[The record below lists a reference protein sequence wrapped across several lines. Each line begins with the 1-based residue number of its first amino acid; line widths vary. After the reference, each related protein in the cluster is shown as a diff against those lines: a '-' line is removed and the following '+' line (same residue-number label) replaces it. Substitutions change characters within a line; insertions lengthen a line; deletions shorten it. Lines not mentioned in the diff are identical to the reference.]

1 MGPLVRTTLLGIALV
16 IAAPT
21 YVPAQ
26 APPPPARDV
35 AKIPLSRIPRV
46 HRATKLEDFLG
57 NQPREAELTV
67 TDFRQNYPGDG
78 TPATEPTT
86 AYLSY
91 DAKNLYVVFV
101 CQDESGAVRAHLSR
115 REGSDQD
122 DGVGVLLDTFQDFHR
137 AYFFFSNPLGVQTDA
152 IYTEGQGYD
161 FSFDT
166 LWDNAGRITND
177 GYIVFFSIPFKSLR
191 FSHGPDQTWGVALYR
206 TILRKSEYDY
216 WPYVTQRVQGL
227 AQQFAPVSGL
237 EHVSPGRN
245 IQLIPYGL
253 LASDHFL
260 NQPNPPSPAMPPA
273 FLDIFEHRAGLDAK
287 FVVKDSLSFDVTL
300 NPDFSQV
307 ESDDPQVTVNQ
318 RFAVFFPEKRPFF
331 IENAGFFM
339 TPINLFFSRQIMNPQ
354 FGARMTGK
362 VGSWTVGALTIDD
375 RQPGQDQPPGSPF
388 DTRAV
393 DGVVRIAREF
403 GKQSYIGAFASTR
416 DFADTSNRVVSLD
429 ARLKLSPHWVSDF
442 QATHSW
448 TRQDI

>member
-46 HRATKLEDFLG
+46 HRAPKLEDFLE

-67 TDFRQNYPGDG
+67 TDFRQNSPGDG
-78 TPATEPTT
+78 APATEPTT
-86 AYLSY
+86 AYLSH
-91 DAKNLYVVFV
+91 DDKNLYVVFV

-122 DGVGVLLDTFQDFHR
+122 DGVGVLLDTFRDFHR

-161 FSFDT
+161 LSFDT
-166 LWDNAGRITND
+166 LWGSSGRVTKD
-177 GYIVFFSIPFKSLR
+177 GYVVFFSIPFKSLR
-191 FSHGPDQTWGVALYR
+191 FSHGPEQTWGVALYR

-253 LASDHFL
+253 LASSHFL
-260 NQPNPPSPAMPPA
+260 NQPTNGTAPGFS
-273 FLDIFEHRAGLDAK
+273 DVFEHRAGLDAK
-287 FVVKDSLSFDVTL
+287 FVAKDALTFDVTL

-307 ESDDPQVTVNQ
+307 ESDDPQVTINQ
-318 RFAVFFPEKRPFF
+318 RFAVRFPEK
-331 IENAGFFM
+331 
-339 TPINLFFSRQIMNPQ
+339 
-354 FGARMTGK
+354 
-362 VGSWTVGALTIDD
+362 
-375 RQPGQDQPPGSPF
+375 
-388 DTRAV
+388 
-393 DGVVRIAREF
+393 
-403 GKQSYIGAFASTR
+403 
-416 DFADTSNRVVSLD
+416 
-429 ARLKLSPHWVSDF
+429 
-442 QATHSW
+442 
-448 TRQDI
+448 